1 MPQYRRRRRNLYF
14 PGAVFPVGGGGSGG
28 EMEVEK
34 GRRWRVEAT
43 VGIGI
48 TYAALITLSMSFL
61 ALVRCGQV

>member
-1 MPQYRRRRRNLYF
+1 
-14 PGAVFPVGGGGSGG
+14 
-28 EMEVEK
+28 MEVEK

-48 TYAALITLSMSFL
+48 TYPALITLSMSFL